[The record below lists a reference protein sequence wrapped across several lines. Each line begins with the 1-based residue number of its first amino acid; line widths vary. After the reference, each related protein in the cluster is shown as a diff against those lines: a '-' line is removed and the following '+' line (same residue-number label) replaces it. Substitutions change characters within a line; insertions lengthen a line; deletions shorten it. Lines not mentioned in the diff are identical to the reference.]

1 MIKWFQ
7 TKVRYQKIDDRTG
20 KFKMVNENYLVDAVS
35 FTEAEARITEQMAQ
49 LISTDFS
56 ISAINKT
63 NYTDI
68 VNEGN
73 GAYLFKVK
81 IDFIQVDDS
90 SGKESKASN
99 YMLVYAD
106 KIEEVTD
113 LVKTYLETMVVPYN
127 VSAVS
132 DSNILDI
139 FPYFEKQE

>member
-132 DSNILDI
+132 DSNFLNI

>member
-132 DSNILDI
+132 DSNILNI